1 MSRQLELR
9 TGREAAIR
17 ALNAVA
23 HDLGVKQIS
32 CRPVAGEVVKLWER
46 VCKVATADH
55 HDALETARA
64 GWLEHNGGGALP
76 ESMLHGGVVDS
87 NSDMVNNHRTLL
99 ATPAKGKK
107 KKIGFRLQSKA
118 FMLTY
123 NSQTFQAGQAFWD
136 GVLAWVKDRAATH
149 GATEWSAALELS
161 TQSST
166 AGRVHIHVYFSWLQ
180 HNAVGVDQKTT
191 DEWVF
196 RGTRPRV
203 DVNCEVR
210 GLHHWRKAAQRGHF
224 YCSAHK
230 EGALYSASNYP
241 PWEGGWAPEV
251 SWVTSLYRQHKLSH
265 DALLLLSAKL
275 RDGGHDRRKAAVEA
289 SRATEAAAAFAEEQ
303 AEARR
308 LLLSKALP
316 FKPLCPQIES
326 WRMSFEEVEE
336 RYKMLVL
343 HGPSRTG
350 KSRLARSLFG
360 LDRTLV
366 VDVQHAEHPDLH
378 GYRRHQHLA
387 ILLDEVAS
395 PKFIV
400 GNKKLLQAHVDGALL
415 GQSATQMFTYGVF
428 LWRTPVILTTN
439 NWDLSSLAGDEL
451 EWVSSNCV
459 AVQVDTPVFEPTR
472 KASALPKPRPSHKRQ
487 RALPKPLPKPRPS
500 HKRQRVAREL
510 PTSD

>member
-1 MSRQLELR
+1 MSRQLEPR
-9 TGREAAIR
+9 AGREAAIR

-23 HDLGVKQIS
+23 HDLGVQQIS
-32 CRPVAGEVVKLWER
+32 CRPSPDEAAELWAHI
-46 VCKVATADH
+46 CKVATEEH
-55 HDALETARA
+55 HGALEAARA
-64 GWLEHNGGGALP
+64 GWLEHNGAGVMP
-76 ESMLHGGVVDS
+76 ESLLHSGVADDS
-87 NSDMVNNHRTLL
+87 SDLVESHRTLL
-99 ATPAKGKK
+99 AGPAQGKK
-107 KKIGFRLQSKA
+107 KKKAGFRLRSKA
-118 FMLTY
+118 FMLTF
-123 NSQTFQAGQAFWD
+123 NSTTFQPSRALWD
-136 GVLAWVKDRAATH
+136 DVLAWVKDRAATH
-149 GATEWSAALELS
+149 GATEWSAALERS

-180 HNAVGVDQKTT
+180 RDAAGVDHATT

-203 DVNCEVR
+203 DVNSETR
-210 GLHHWRKAAQRGHF
+210 GLYHWRKAAQRGHF
-224 YCSAHK
+224 YCSVHK
-230 EGALYSASNYP
+230 DGALFSASSYP

-251 SWVTSLYRQHKLSH
+251 GWITSLYRQHKLGH
-265 DALLLLSAKL
+265 DAFLILSAKL

-289 SRATEAAAAFAEEQ
+289 SRATEAAASFAEEQ

-308 LLLSKALP
+308 LLVAKALP
-316 FKPLCPQIES
+316 FKPLCPQVEG

-360 LDRTLV
+360 VDRTLV
-366 VDVQHAEHPDLH
+366 VDVQHAEHPDLR

-415 GQSATQMFTYGVF
+415 GQSATQMFTYEVF
-428 LWRTPVILTTN
+428 LWRTPMILTTN
-439 NWDLSSLAGDEL
+439 NWDLSCLAADEL
-451 EWVSSNCV
+451 EWVAANCV
-459 AVQVDTPVFEPTR
+459 AVHVPTPVF
-472 KASALPKPRPSHKRQ
+472 ASARTTPVLPKPLSQARSLRKRQ
-487 RALPKPLPKPRPS
+487 RAAGERAAS
-500 HKRQRVAREL
+500 G
-510 PTSD
+510 